1 MKATVVDL
9 FCGVGGL
16 TCGLKKAGL
25 NVVAGLD
32 NDETCRFAYTE
43 NNHAEFISAD
53 ISEYPSENI
62 EKLFGSADIRIL
74 VGCAPCQTFSSQTK
88 KYKNRSSSKKWTLL
102 RYFAKHIENILPD
115 VVSMENVP
123 ELKKFDVYEEFVSTL
138 QRLGYRYDSNIVDC
152 SQYGLPQKRRR
163 LVLLASRLGE
173 IKLIKPEQIPE
184 KRTVKDAIGNLPKLK
199 AGQMD
204 ANDPLHR
211 CAGLTPINLERIRQ
225 SIPGGT
231 WRDWDERLMLN
242 CHKKESGRS
251 YKSVYGRMKWDEPS
265 PTMTTEFYSLGT
277 GRFGHPE
284 QDRALSLREGALL
297 QTFPEDYKFFQ
308 NVENMAISTIS
319 RHIGN
324 AVPVDLGKI
333 VGLSIQQ
340 HLNEVK
346 FGKENKYV

>member
-1 MKATVVDL
+1 
-9 FCGVGGL
+9 
-16 TCGLKKAGL
+16 
-25 NVVAGLD
+25 
-32 NDETCRFAYTE
+32 
-43 NNHAEFISAD
+43 
-53 ISEYPSENI
+53 
-62 EKLFGSADIRIL
+62 
-74 VGCAPCQTFSSQTK
+74 
-88 KYKNRSSSKKWTLL
+88 
-102 RYFAKHIENILPD
+102 
-115 VVSMENVP
+115 
-123 ELKKFDVYEEFVSTL
+123 
-138 QRLGYRYDSNIVDC
+138 
-152 SQYGLPQKRRR
+152 
-163 LVLLASRLGE
+163 
-173 IKLIKPEQIPE
+173 
-184 KRTVKDAIGNLPKLK
+184 
-199 AGQMD
+199 MD

-231 WRDWDERLMLN
+231 WRDWEERLMLN

-340 HLNEVK
+340 HLAERAYG
-346 FGKENKYV
+346 FSF